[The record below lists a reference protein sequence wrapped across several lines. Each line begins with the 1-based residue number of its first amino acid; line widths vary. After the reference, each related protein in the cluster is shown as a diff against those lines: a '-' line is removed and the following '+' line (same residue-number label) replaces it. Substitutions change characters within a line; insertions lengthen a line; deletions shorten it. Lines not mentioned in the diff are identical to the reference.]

1 MNYTNDVFYGKH
13 TEAFVAS
20 FCSHLCCCMSKFSMS
35 VSQCDKWRLAVV
47 ADMLTAERMTA
58 LSLRERVHWPRLNM
72 SVPAD
77 YCCDGS
83 WFAANMRYC
92 VVKNAESYNCTHVFN
107 VCVSLEDVGVCEK
120 VTFYCSFSVIAA
132 LSVLCCC

>member
-1 MNYTNDVFYGKH
+1 MSFTESTQKH
-13 TEAFVAS
+13 LLQAFVRIFVVVS
-20 FCSHLCCCMSKFSMS
+20 MSKFSMS
-35 VSQCDKWRLAVV
+35 VSQCDKWHLTVV
-47 ADMLTAERMTA
+47 ADMLTVERMKE
-58 LSLRERVHWPRLNM
+58 LSLRERVHWPHLNM